1 MIWMLEEGA
10 MNILVV
16 KTILPLLL
24 LAWPSA
30 GECADAVPSSCLGGV
45 SGEWCCQG
53 ICVHLFSALL
63 GV

>member
-1 MIWMLEEGA
+1 